1 MLSSLKNRFAMTR
14 LGRAAMLRARVARVV
29 DSNDGLRSGLP
40 RTRWAVRISA
50 PLGPDGDRYGDVPF
64 AEDLAAALSPSVQSV
79 RVFRRDEEVVDV
91 DVVVTLRGLAGLDR
105 VDGAVNV
112 LWVISHPELVT
123 DEELRAHDL
132 VYAASEAWAARR
144 QRESGVVIT
153 PLLQATNPA
162 RFQPDPATRQR
173 AGVLFVGT
181 TRGVERPAVLW
192 AIDAGAQVEIHGH
205 GWEPY
210 VPAERIASTHLLNRE
225 LPKAYAAADIVLND
239 HWIDMAREGF
249 ISNRVFDAA
258 ASGAVVV
265 SDRVPGIDQISPT
278 LIRTFGS
285 RDELARI
292 LHADDRPG
300 LAERAREASRVGA
313 LHSFDARASQLVS
326 DVARLVT
333 SSRRISRILRLAA
346 RRSAGERRRG

>member
-1 MLSSLKNRFAMTR
+1 MTR
-14 LGRAAMLRARVARVV
+14 LGRAVMLRSRVARVA
-29 DSNDGLRSGLP
+29 DSNARLRGGLP
-40 RTRWAVRISA
+40 GTRWAVRVSA

-64 AEDLAAALSPSVQSV
+64 ADDLAAALSPFVQSV
-79 RVFRRDEEVVDV
+79 RVFRLDEEVVDV
-91 DVVVTLRGLAGLDR
+91 DVVVTLRGLAGLER
-105 VDGAVNV
+105 IDGAVNV

-123 DEELRAHDL
+123 DDELRAHDL
-132 VYAASEAWAARR
+132 VYAASMVWAPRR

-162 RFQPDPATRQR
+162 RFRPDPATRQR

-192 AIDAGAQVEIHGH
+192 AIDAGAEVEIHGH

-210 VPAERIASTHLLNRE
+210 VPAERIASTHMPNRV

-239 HWIDMAREGF
+239 HWTDMAREGF
-249 ISNRVFDAA
+249 ISNRVFDAV

-265 SDRVPGIDQISPT
+265 SDRVAGIDEISPT

-285 RDELARI
+285 RDDLARI

-300 LAERAREASRVGA
+300 LAERAQEASRVGA
-313 LHSFDARASQLVS
+313 VHSFDARASRMVS
-326 DVARLVT
+326 DVGRIVT
-333 SSRRISRILRLAA
+333 SSSGIRRLSLRLVS
-346 RRSAGERRRG
+346 RGSAGDRRRGR